1 MSHAKGVTRSNG
13 RTGTS
18 AHDDC
23 VVIDD
28 DSDREEYGIH
38 WTGTFSGAT
47 DPKRKR
53 TSEGVEGVECNGSHN
68 TSKRACTG
76 QGTGTSAS
84 GQTPP
89 ECFVGETV
97 SDPNDADIKYIATV
111 PGADAKDASNGHF
124 NLGGKKKKRSVR
136 VVGVHYFPE
145 GDVRL
150 FLLGCASGCLCGL
163 QVGLCMWGTTRTTN
177 HLHRS
182 VCSNASSRLRL
193 CFAPTA
199 SLHRIS

>member
-47 DPKRKR
+47 DAQRKR
-53 TSEGVEGVECNGSHN
+53 TSEGVEGVALREGGKGDECNGSHN

-97 SDPNDADIKYIATV
+97 SDPNDADIEYIATV
-111 PGADAKDASNGHF
+111 QGADAKDASKPRKMKSNTSKRARERARTGHF

-145 GDVRL
+145 GDV
-150 FLLGCASGCLCGL
+150 
-163 QVGLCMWGTTRTTN
+163 
-177 HLHRS
+177 
-182 VCSNASSRLRL
+182 
-193 CFAPTA
+193 
-199 SLHRIS
+199 